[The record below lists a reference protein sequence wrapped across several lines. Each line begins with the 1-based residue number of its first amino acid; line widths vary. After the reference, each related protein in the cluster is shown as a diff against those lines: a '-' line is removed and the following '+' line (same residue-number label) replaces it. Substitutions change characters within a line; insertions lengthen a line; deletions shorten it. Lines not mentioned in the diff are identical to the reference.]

1 MVFRVSLSPCRVF
14 LNTPPSSA
22 PSWLSPGLP
31 SRAQRFNSAPSL
43 PRAELVQEHQVS
55 SWLWA
60 VQQ

>member
-1 MVFRVSLSPCRVF
+1 MFRVSLSTCRVF

-22 PSWLSPGLP
+22 PSLLSSGLP

-43 PRAELVQEHQVS
+43 PTTELVQEHQVS
-55 SWLWA
+55 SWLWV